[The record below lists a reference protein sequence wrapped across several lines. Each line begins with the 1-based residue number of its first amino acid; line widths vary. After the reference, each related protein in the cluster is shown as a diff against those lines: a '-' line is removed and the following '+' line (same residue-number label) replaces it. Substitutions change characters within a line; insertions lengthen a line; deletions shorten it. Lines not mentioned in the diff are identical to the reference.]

1 MPISTDV
8 EILDWRRRGFSTFDQ
23 FMKHSRMECTAL
35 LQHLLSDTFRE
46 ADTGHQETLHLQT
59 ANQAGAFQ
67 PASCRGRAVSACA
80 LCCNCFL
87 QQLVHCIQH
96 YHRFTRQ
103 GIKVTISSLPI
114 IADSKPYSQLLASIA
129 CEHLKGSRCFTLA
142 EFSF

>member
-35 LQHLLSDTFRE
+35 LQHSLPDTFQE

-87 QQLVHCIQH
+87 QQL
-96 YHRFTRQ
+96 Q

-129 CEHLKGSRCFTLA
+129 CEHSKGSRCFTLA